1 MAMAMAV
8 TMVGAMAMD
17 VFYILGLISDTS
29 QFTFYILNGSRY
41 G

>member
-17 VFYILGLISDTS
+17 VFYMLSLISFPS
-29 QFTFYILNGSRY
+29 QFTFYILNGGGY